1 MNQYDVMKQTWRTLL
16 VGTPEELQNGDA
28 AVQARMAACGKAAQ
42 ESWDKL
48 RANKR
53 EDAPALFRGAP
64 LGETFDMTLEYGE
77 LRKLALG
84 WATYGSP
91 LYQNEDLLA
100 DILWAMDWMYRHF
113 YGRDVMEDRGW
124 RDWRLFNWWD
134 WKIGSPRYLMD
145 AMVLVDDY
153 LTLEQKRE
161 YLALFDMVV
170 PAPFDYAANKVNFG
184 RLISSSGILT
194 ERPERILCGRDGIE
208 DTYMYA
214 DGWVNDGQ
222 GFYRDGSYIFHTR
235 HPMNGVYGREHF
247 ESAIR
252 YTAMLNGSDF
262 AMKPERVDVIYTWL
276 YKTFLPFYRFGS
288 YMRVVDGRAPGN
300 EVPGGYGFL
309 ANLVQLYDLSTPEKK
324 GEIAALLQELVKE
337 HPMFHNENC
346 NDFFDHLTL
355 HEYVTYRRAMAEKT
369 GAAVQN
375 RGSYVFNNME
385 RVVQHNE
392 KSAFALGISSSRIY
406 NYECINHRNMNGW
419 YHGDG
424 MLNCYADPFQ
434 YDAAYWEKVD
444 SYRIPGT
451 TVDNREREEVT
462 IAQANE
468 YLSAQDF
475 VGGLSAGETGLA
487 AMQLESYHSDGKLIS
502 TRFYAPT
509 GEYGGPPPAREC
521 TLMAKKSYFFMKDY
535 AVCLGADIHAE
546 DNAPVYTVVENRKD
560 AYVFENGAITGTQA
574 ATVLVNGEEAA
585 LTGEDKAFA
594 AVRSVTL
601 GDLSCCTFAPQ
612 ELTLCRKG
620 DFTQVL
626 WQHGVNPQNESY
638 AYAVLPHA
646 GAAEAAA
653 FCENC
658 PVEIVANT
666 AEVQMVKEGENRYG
680 VFWQAGECGGI
691 AVSAPLLVCAANG
704 ELRVCDPARK
714 VTTVTVTAD
723 GKEYAF
729 DLTGADGA
737 ARTVKL

>member
-1 MNQYDVMKQTWRTLL
+1 MNSYDIMKNTWRTLL
-16 VGTPEELQNGDA
+16 VGTPEELQNPDA
-28 AVQARMAACGKAAQ
+28 AMQARMDACGEVARAA
-42 ESWDKL
+42 WDKL
-48 RANKR
+48 RANR
-53 EDAPALFRGAP
+53 RNNAASLFKGAP
-64 LGETFDMTLEYGE
+64 LAVSFDMTLEYGE

-91 LYQNEDLLA
+91 LYKNEELLA
-100 DILWAMDWMYRHF
+100 DILWAMDWMYSHF

-124 RDWRLFNWWD
+124 RDWRIFNWWD
-134 WKIGSPRYLMD
+134 WKIGTPRNLMD

-170 PAPFDYAANKVNFG
+170 PVPFDYSCNKVNFG

-194 ERPERILCGRDGIE
+194 EKPERILCGRDGIE

-222 GFYRDGSYIFHTR
+222 GFYKDGSYIFHTR
-235 HPMNGVYGREHF
+235 HPMNGAYGREHF
-247 ESAIR
+247 ESVIR
-252 YTAMLNGSDF
+252 YTAMLNGSEF
-262 AMKPERVDVIYTWL
+262 AMSRERVDIIYTWL
-276 YKTFLPFYRFGS
+276 YKTFLPFCRLGS
-288 YMRVVDGRAPGN
+288 YMRVVLGRSPEG
-300 EVPGGYGFL
+300 EVPSAYGFMG
-309 ANLVQLYDLSTPEKK
+309 ALVQLYDLSAPEKK
-324 GEIAALLQELVKE
+324 GEIAALLQNLVAE
-337 HPMFHNENC
+337 HPAFDGDEC
-346 NDFFDHLTL
+346 TDFFDHLTL
-355 HEYVTYRRAMAEKT
+355 HEYVTYRKAMAD
-369 GAAVQN
+369 
-375 RGSYVFNNME
+375 RSGSFERAPGTYVFNNME
-385 RVVQHNE
+385 RVVQHN
-392 KSAFALGISSSRIY
+392 KNSAFALGISSSRIY
-406 NYECINHRNMNGW
+406 NYECINHQNMNGW

-424 MLNCYADPFQ
+424 MLNCYAAPMQ
-434 YDAAYWEKVD
+434 YDAAYWKNVD
-444 SYRIPGT
+444 PYRIPGT
-451 TVDNREREEVT
+451 TADNREREITT

-468 YLSAQDF
+468 YLSSQDF

-487 AMQLESYHSDGKLIS
+487 AMQLESYHSDGQLIS

-509 GEYGGPPPAREC
+509 GEYGGPPPARDC
-521 TLMAKKSYFFMKDY
+521 TLMAKKAYFFMKDY

-560 AYVFENGAITGTQA
+560 AYVFENGAIAGTKNA
-574 ATVLVNGEEAA
+574 PVLVNGEEAA
-585 LTGEDKAFA
+585 LTDEDKAFA

-658 PVEIVANT
+658 PVEIIANT